1 MSLMPKIAEVFKFTV
16 RNKVD
21 LACINENWLKDRIV
35 DSVEETPGYS
45 IMRRDREVVE
55 HGGGY
60 LYIKDRYSKYRL
72 IDELKCCEEQEILWV
87 HLRPKRLP
95 RGYSCLVRAIVYH
108 PDPSAE
114 NDSSIRNHLS
124 ISLALAESMYPN
136 CALVGGDFNRLNLQ
150 LVNNHYHLRQIVKVP
165 TRKNATLDL
174 IFTDFAAQA

>member
-1 MSLMPKIAEVFKFTV
+1 MS
-16 RNKVD
+16 
-21 LACINENWLKDRIV
+21 
-35 DSVEETPGYS
+35 
-45 IMRRDREVVE
+45 RR
-55 HGGGY
+55 
-60 LYIKDRYSKYRL
+60 
-72 IDELKCCEEQEILWV
+72 LWV

-114 NDSSIRNHLS
+114 NDSSIWNHLS

-136 CALVGGDFNRLNLQ
+136 CALVVGGDFNRLNLQ

-174 IFTDFAAQA
+174 ILTEFAAQA